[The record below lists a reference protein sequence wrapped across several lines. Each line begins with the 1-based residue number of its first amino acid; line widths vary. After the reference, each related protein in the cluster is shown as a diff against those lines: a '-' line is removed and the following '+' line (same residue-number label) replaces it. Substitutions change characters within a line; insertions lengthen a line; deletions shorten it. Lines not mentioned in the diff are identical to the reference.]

1 VPFLGFWDLLIVAF
15 VVLLIFGPKRIPKL
29 GRSLG
34 AGARELGTAAK
45 GLRDEVTAKHDGE
58 LERPQPAPSQPAPS
72 QPAASRTPRD
82 RDSIS

>member
-1 VPFLGFWDLLIVAF
+1 VPFLGFWDLVIIAF

-34 AGARELGTAAK
+34 TGVRELGSAAK
-45 GLRDEVTAKHDGE
+45 GLREEVTAKHDGE
-58 LERPQPAPSQPAPS
+58 HERPQPAPSQTPRPAPS
-72 QPAASRTPRD
+72 QTPRD